1 MRAFAEAVKTPS
13 RQPLAGPIV
22 CGSTYVNVV
31 GRRGTRT
38 VEADRKQHSPM
49 RTLVSAFARRCPA
62 WFGFHHVPG
71 GCAGGVLIR
80 DREAP
85 YTVRCREAAAD
96 G

>member
-31 GRRGTRT
+31 DRRGTRT
-38 VEADRKQHSPM
+38 VEADRKQHPSM

-62 WFGFHHVPG
+62 WFGFHHVSG
-71 GCAGGVLIR
+71 GRARGLLTR
-80 DREAP
+80 DREP
-85 YTVRCREAAAD
+85 P
-96 G
+96 